1 MSARILAG
9 GEGVAECA
17 ELLRRGG
24 VVGVPT
30 ETVYGLA
37 ADAFQPLAV
46 AQIFEAKGRPLT
58 DPLIVHL
65 PDEGW
70 LERVVRFTSSE
81 QREMVA
87 RLAANFWPGPLTL
100 ILPRH
105 PDLPDLVTAG
115 SESVA
120 VRVTSHPLFQ
130 EVIKKVGSPIAA
142 PSANRFGRISPV
154 SAEDVRIELSEVIPA
169 ILDGG
174 RCAHGLESTIIS
186 VSSEGMEILRPGPI
200 TEEELKQY
208 GHIINR
214 SGRGDLANTPG
225 SLLGH
230 YAPKKDLS
238 ILETDIKEVFPKPNI
253 ALLAFRTPDPDI
265 ASRFAQVSVLSPS
278 GDLREAA
285 ANFYAALRGLDE
297 SEVDMILADALPEKG
312 VGVAIMDRLRR
323 ASHGSKHGTEHRSV
337 SKAIPTKGEDRLNTK
352 AAGVVAGAVML
363 SRVLGLARELIFA
376 GLFGAG
382 RGMDAFLTAF
392 RVPNLLRDLFAE
404 GALSTAFITVF
415 SQRIATDGD
424 GSAWKLAS
432 KMATLTTV
440 FMSFVSLLGVVFA
453 AQLIGFLA
461 PGFPAEKAA
470 LTIHLTQIM
479 YPFILLVSLAA
490 LVMGML
496 NAVNRFT
503 AAALA
508 SSFFNIGS
516 IAGGVVFGWW
526 LDPHFG
532 ERALVGLAIGTLI
545 GGLLQLS
552 VQLPSLYKAGFRVVL
567 DFNWRDPGVRRVLLL
582 MLPAV
587 IAASA
592 VQINV
597 MVNTIFASQL
607 GDGPISWL
615 SYAFRL
621 MQLPLGVFGVAVA
634 TVTLPVV
641 SRASALGDMGRF
653 RSTLAKAMRLA
664 VFLTLPSAVGLVVLA
679 QPIIA
684 LIYQRGK
691 FHDADTFHTAEALQ
705 YYAVG
710 LVGYSCIKVLSP
722 AFYAIDRKW
731 TPMMVSFFSIG
742 MNLLLNWFFIFRLG
756 MGHRGLALSTALSAT
771 VNFAL
776 LYVLMTRVSGSLE
789 SRAMAGTFARCLLA
803 TLPIGLIGW
812 VANPWSVSLGHT
824 SVILRAG
831 ALLIVISV
839 AVVLFLLSSWILRI
853 EGFNE
858 FLGLL
863 TRRMKRRS

>member
-1 MSARILAG
+1 MAG
-9 GEGVAECA
+9 EEGASECA
-17 ELLRRGG
+17 ELLRQGG

-46 AQIFEAKGRPLT
+46 ARIFEAKGRPLT
-58 DPLIVHL
+58 DPLIIHL
-65 PDEGW
+65 PEVGW
-70 LERVVRFTSSE
+70 LERVVRFETEE
-81 QREMVA
+81 QRKIVEK
-87 RLAANFWPGPLTL
+87 LGAAFWPGPLTL
-100 ILPRH
+100 ILPKN
-105 PDLPDLVTAG
+105 PAVPYLVTAG
-115 SESVA
+115 SERVA
-120 VRVTSHPLFQ
+120 VRVTAHPLFQ
-130 EVIKKVGSPIAA
+130 KVIRQVGSPLAA

-154 SAEDVRIELSEVIPA
+154 SAEDVHSELGEAIPL

-174 RCAHGLESTIIS
+174 ACAHGLESTILR
-186 VSSEGMEILRPGPI
+186 VSGEGIEILRPGPI
-200 TEEELKQY
+200 TEDDLNQY
-208 GHIINR
+208 GHVIPK
-214 SGRGDLANTPG
+214 GAGVNTPG
-225 SLLGH
+225 SLPGH
-230 YAPKKDLS
+230 YAPKKELTL
-238 ILETDIKEVFPKPNI
+238 LEKDIKEFLPKGKT
-253 ALLAFRTPDPDI
+253 ALLCFTMPSPEVA
-265 ASRFAQVSVLSPS
+265 ARFEIVRALSSTPS
-278 GDLREAA
+278 GDLKEAA
-285 ANFYAALRGLDE
+285 ANLYSSLRYLDKSNVDLIVAE
-297 SEVDMILADALPEKG
+297 SLPEEG
-312 VGVAIMDRLRR
+312 IGVAIMDRLRR
-323 ASHGSKHGTEHRSV
+323 ASHGSKHGSGSAEESPKP
-337 SKAIPTKGEDRLNTK
+337 SGNGDRLNTK

-392 RVPNLLRDLFAE
+392 RAPNLLRDLFAE
-404 GALSTAFITVF
+404 GALSTAFVTVF
-415 SQRIATDGD
+415 SQRIATEGE

-440 FMSFVSLLGVVFA
+440 FMSFLSVLGVIYA
-453 AQLIGFLA
+453 AELIGFLA

-470 LTIHLTQIM
+470 LTIELTRIM

-496 NAVNRFT
+496 NATNRFT
-503 AAALA
+503 APALA

-516 IAGGVVFGWW
+516 IAGGVAFGWW
-526 LDPHFG
+526 IDPSFG
-532 ERALVGLAIGTLI
+532 ERALIGLSLGTLV
-545 GGLLQLS
+545 GGLLQLG
-552 VQLPSLYKAGFRVVL
+552 VQLPSLRQAGFRFVL
-567 DFNWRDPGVRRVLLL
+567 DFNWRDPGVRRVLIL

-597 MVNTIFASQL
+597 MVNSIFASYL
-607 GDGPISWL
+607 GDGPVSWL

-664 VFLTLPSAVGLVVLA
+664 VFLTLPSAVGLIALA

-691 FHDADTFHTAEALQ
+691 FHDADSLHTAEALQ
-705 YYAVG
+705 YYAIG

-731 TPMMVSFFSIG
+731 TPMTVSFLSIG
-742 MNLLLNWFFIFRLG
+742 LNLALNWIFIFRLQ
-756 MGHRGLALSTALSAT
+756 MGHCGLALSTAIAAT
-771 VNFAL
+771 VNFSL
-776 LYVLMTRVSGSLE
+776 LYYFMTRVSGSLE
-789 SRAMAGTFARCLLA
+789 TTAMISTLGRCLLA
-803 TLPIGLIGW
+803 ALPIGLIGW
-812 VANPWSVSLGHT
+812 LTHPWIVSLEHA
-824 SVILRAG
+824 SVMLRAG
-831 ALLIVISV
+831 ALFAVIGV
-839 AVVLFLLSSWILRI
+839 AVVAFLLASWLLKI

-858 FLGLL
+858 FLGIL
-863 TRRMKRRS
+863 TRKLGARKKSAV